1 MEDLSRLLAPLA
13 ALLFILI
20 GLAFTALWIA
30 GAWKMFEKAG
40 QPGWGILVP
49 IYNLL
54 LIVRIAGSPDWM
66 FILLLIPGVNIVA
79 HILVSLELGKRF
91 SRGAAF
97 TIGLIFIPAVF
108 YALIGFGSDQYTPPP
123 ALAPADDLPPAGPVS
138 PA

>member
-13 ALLFILI
+13 VFLFILV
-20 GLAFTALWIA
+20 GLAFTAFWIA

-40 QPGWGILVP
+40 QPGWAILVP

-66 FILLLIPGVNIVA
+66 FVLLLIPFVNIVA
-79 HILVSLELGKRF
+79 HIFVSLELGKRF
-91 SRGAAF
+91 SKGAIF

-108 YALIGFGSDQYTPPP
+108 YALIGFSSDDYTPPP
-123 ALAPADDLPPAGPVS
+123 SGPLAPA
-138 PA
+138 

>member
-1 MEDLSRLLAPLA
+1 MDDLSRLLGPLA
-13 ALLFILI
+13 VVVFILV
-20 GLAFTALWIA
+20 GLAFTAFWVA

-66 FILLLIPGVNIVA
+66 FVLLLIPFVNIVA
-79 HILVSLELGKRF
+79 HIFVSLELGKRF
-91 SRGAAF
+91 SKGPAF

-108 YALIGFGSDQYTPPP
+108 YALIGFTSDEYTPPP
-123 ALAPADDLPPAGPVS
+123 SGPLAPA
-138 PA
+138 